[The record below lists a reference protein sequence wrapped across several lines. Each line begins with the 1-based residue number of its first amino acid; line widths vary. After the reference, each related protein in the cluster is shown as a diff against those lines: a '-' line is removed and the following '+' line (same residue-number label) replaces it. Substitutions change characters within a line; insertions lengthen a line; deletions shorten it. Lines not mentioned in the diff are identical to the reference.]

1 MLSAIVLLLANA
13 PAPAPPIAFGPSAR
27 GVVFHDYDR
36 DGIRDPGERGISGV
50 LVSNGIEF
58 VRTDA
63 TGTYELPVT
72 DDTILFV
79 IKPRGWMTPVDK
91 TQLPRFYYVHKP
103 SGSPTLRYGGVAPT
117 GALPQSVDFALYPHH
132 EPLKF
137 RALFFGDTQSRDL
150 RELNYL
156 TQSLITKI
164 DRGDAKF
171 GVTLGD
177 ILFDDL
183 SIFQQHNEAIALI
196 GIPWYNVL
204 GNHDINYD
212 ASSDELSDE
221 TFERFYGPSYYS
233 FDYGKVHFVVLD
245 DVWWMPTDK
254 RYKAAIGETQLEW
267 LKRDLSYV
275 DKDYLVVLMMHIPL
289 NDVAEKK
296 EILALLAQRPY
307 SLSVSAHTHYQEHRF
322 LGKEDGFDRTE
333 PHHHVVNVTT
343 CGSWW
348 SGAPDEL
355 GIPHST
361 MRDGAPRGYSIFT
374 FDGTS
379 YSIEYRAAGR
389 EAAYQMNI
397 YAPESLPAKAV
408 EGTPILVN
416 VFGGSAKST
425 VEMRLGPDGPWRP
438 LRRVAVQD
446 PAYVRTFR
454 FEKNTP
460 PYRQL
465 PGPID
470 SPHIWRGV
478 LPATSLRGYQP
489 IHVRTRDM
497 FGQTYVAT
505 QGIRIE

>member
-1 MLSAIVLLLANA
+1 MLSALALLLTVHAS
-13 PAPAPPIAFGPSAR
+13 PVPTAFGPSAR

-36 DGIRDPGERGISGV
+36 DGVRDPGERGLPGV

-58 VRTDA
+58 ARTDA
-63 TGTYELPVT
+63 LGSYELPVT
-72 DDTILFV
+72 EDTILFL

-91 TQLPRFYYVHKP
+91 TQLPEFYYIHKP
-103 SGSPTLRYGGVAPT
+103 SGSPTLRYGGVQPT
-117 GALPQSVDFALYPHH
+117 GPLPSSVDFALYPHD

-150 RELNYL
+150 RELGYL

-212 ASSDELSDE
+212 AQSDELSDE
-221 TFERFYGPSYYS
+221 TFEKFYGPSYYS

-245 DVWWMPTDK
+245 DVWWMPADK
-254 RYKAAIGETQLEW
+254 RYKAAIGTTQLEW

-275 DKDYLVVLMMHIPL
+275 KEDNLVVLMMHIPL
-289 NDVAEKK
+289 NEVVEKK
-296 EILALLAQRPY
+296 EILALLSRRPY
-307 SLSVSAHTHYQEHRF
+307 SLSVAAHTHFQEHRF
-322 LGKEDGFDRTE
+322 FGKDDGFDRSE

-348 SGAPDEL
+348 SGAPNEL

-361 MRDGAPRGYSIFT
+361 MRDGAPRGYSVFT

-379 YSIEYRAAGR
+379 YSIEYRAAGS
-389 EAAYQMNI
+389 EASYQMNI
-397 YAPESLPAKAV
+397 YAPEALPAAKV

-416 VFGGSAKST
+416 VFGGSAKSY
-425 VEMRLGPDGPWRP
+425 VEMRLGSDGPWRP
-438 LRRVAVQD
+438 LRRVALQD
-446 PAYVRTFR
+446 PAYAKTFR
-454 FEKNTP
+454 FEKNAA

-465 PGPID
+465 PAPID

-478 LPATSLRGYQP
+478 LPQTSLRGYQP

-497 FGQTYVAT
+497 FGQTYIAT